1 MESDDSKVLTVGPNT
16 SPQMIVI
23 IGDLN
28 NDLTDVTLN
37 NISKAI
43 NNNTNVKDA
52 DKTIDSVENNNTIEK
67 TVENNNKIIN
77 FPTIKTSKP
86 EDIVKTINSVEIAD
100 IKKDENIDKAMEYLA
115 NENKNEIINNS
126 TVKDDFIDESDDKI
140 LNISTDDDDN
150 TFNSTGSTKRLIMS
164 FIFDVF
170 FFVVLH
176 CKIVF
181 HPYRETESYNE
192 QKQKNKK
199 ETSKRKRL
207 RQLKK
212 LRYQSD
218 TLGVTR
224 KEDFMNE
231 SAWIRFQNFID
242 ETRTKCRKIVNENRK
257 LKQKITF
264 YQNLLKYMN
273 KKIIADKVSY

>member
-1 MESDDSKVLTVGPNT
+1 
-16 SPQMIVI
+16 
-23 IGDLN
+23 
-28 NDLTDVTLN
+28 
-37 NISKAI
+37 
-43 NNNTNVKDA
+43 
-52 DKTIDSVENNNTIEK
+52 
-67 TVENNNKIIN
+67 
-77 FPTIKTSKP
+77 
-86 EDIVKTINSVEIAD
+86 
-100 IKKDENIDKAMEYLA
+100 MEYLA

-150 TFNSTGSTKRLIMS
+150 TFNSTGSTK
-164 FIFDVF
+164 
-170 FFVVLH
+170 
-176 CKIVF
+176 
-181 HPYRETESYNE
+181 RETESYNE